1 MESKT
6 DLSLIDAALFYV
18 ESLDWAVFPCFGI
31 RSDTSCSCNAGSNC
45 KSPGKHP
52 ITDTG
57 FKEATNDPRKVR
69 SWWEQY
75 PEANVA
81 VATGSIS
88 GFDVLD
94 IDPRN
99 GGDRSISALETRFG
113 LLPSTLETKTGGGG
127 RHLFFQHQQ
136 DLRNKVDFQPGLDVR
151 AEGGYVIAP
160 PSRHAN
166 GQHYEFSRAPK
177 PEKTHIAPWPAALFA
192 MLYHPRENTMYTD
205 SRHTIPQGRRNS
217 TLASLAGTM
226 QKRGM
231 TKGAIA
237 AALLTDNRERCKPPL
252 EDQEVIRIAESIAK
266 YAPDEPASS
275 FVSSVPISIN
285 GTSETNIDLKPIS
298 AHQLITEAPE
308 TQWQIEGILPT
319 GSAMVVVADAGVGKT
334 WLMHDLA
341 VAIDQDR
348 KWIGHFPVSQGKVL
362 IIDEENAIALI
373 KKRLQKLL
381 KGHAL
386 PEDGS
391 ELKVQFL
398 AATGM
403 DLSSEAYVAE
413 LQTVLETM
421 RPDLVIIDAL
431 VRIHTNNENDAGEM
445 ASLFG
450 IFKRWMNEYGC
461 SFVFCHHQRKPGPIG
476 NAPSTMYRGSS
487 EIRAFVDTHLDLRKS
502 KSQEGVFTV
511 DHVKSRYAEPVA
523 PFDVEIFDLG
533 EDAIQLRHLG
543 DSSARIE
550 DKLDKATEFIQSLME
565 DGQWHSRQEIEEK
578 GKTHSITRD
587 ILDKARISMVK
598 SGELEETQEGK
609 KKVFRS
615 AKLRSDAP
623 SIYIGTEE
631 TNQQQNLTDFSPTT
645 DG

>member
-1 MESKT
+1 MTLHGYK
-6 DLSLIDAALFYV
+6 DATRDPEEIKRWWTAHPT
-18 ESLDWAVFPCFGI
+18 ANIGI
-31 RSDTSCSCNAGSNC
+31 
-45 KSPGKHP
+45 P
-52 ITDTG
+52 TG
-57 FKEATNDPRKVR
+57 A
-69 SWWEQY
+69 
-75 PEANVA
+75 
-81 VATGSIS
+81 IS

-94 IDPRN
+94 VDTRSD
-99 GGDRSISALETRFG
+99 GDESLADLESKLGRIPDTVES
-113 LLPSTLETKTGGGG
+113 LTGGGG
-127 RHLFFQHQQ
+127 RHIFFQHHPG
-136 DLRNKVDFQPGLDVR
+136 LRNMTAARMGIDIR
-151 AEGGYVIAP
+151 AGGGYIVVP
-160 PSRHAN
+160 PSRHAS
-166 GQHYEFSRAPK
+166 GRRYHWELSSL
-177 PEKTHIAPWPAALFA
+177 PEEVEIKPWPTDLFKALCPGAAGPDPTADLSSIEHA
-192 MLYHPRENTMYTD
+192 QKPPHPLSESPNSVQLEIQPATGTPQLIPHGTRNT
-205 SRHTIPQGRRNS
+205 

-226 QKRGM
+226 RKRGM
-231 TKGAIA
+231 TEGAIA
-237 AALLTDNRERCKPPL
+237 AALLADNRERCKPPL
-252 EDQEVIRIAESIAK
+252 EDREVIRIAKSIAK
-266 YAPDEPASS
+266 YAPDEIASN

-298 AHQLITEAPE
+298 AYQLITEAPE
-308 TQWQIEGILPT
+308 TKWQIDGILPT

-348 KWIGHFPVSQGKVL
+348 KWIGHFSVSQGKVL

-381 KGHAL
+381 KGHDL

-403 DLSSEAYVAE
+403 NLSSEAYVAE

-450 IFKRWMNEYGC
+450 IFKRWINEYGC

-523 PFDVEIFDLG
+523 PFDVEICDVG

-543 DSSARIE
+543 DSSTRIE

-587 ILDKARISMVK
+587 MLDKARTSMVK

-623 SIYIGTEE
+623 SLYIGTEE
-631 TNQQQNLTDFSPTT
+631 TNQQQNLLDFSPTT